1 MNKFYD
7 MEFAAPT
14 TIGFELVATML
25 KTVKLFVKRGPFF
38 NFSWRLVFDSNAFS
52 AKQGSDV
59 CIRSYVSRVGCE

>member
-1 MNKFYD
+1 MNKFHN

-14 TIGFELVATML
+14 SIGFELVATML

-38 NFSWRLVFDSNAFS
+38 NLSWRLVFDSNAFV

-59 CIRSYVSRVGCE
+59 CIRGYVSRVGCE